1 MAFDPDEYLKKKP
14 DTFDPD
20 AYLQKQAQP
29 APAAEPFDPNKYL
42 AKSPADSIQKEIE
55 ERKWYD
61 RPLVVPEQV
70 SDEELKQIATKYGT
84 SAEDLRSALPFLGG
98 LPENVGVGDVVKGA
112 AGFVGEAATLGVP
125 QKLYRMAQ
133 DPKQEAA
140 LDELKELVSGRKSA
154 LQMGAELLVPGVGL
168 GKVAKAAGEGIKG
181 AAAAGALAGAAGG
194 FGYSKAGEELQS
206 TAVGGALGA
215 GIGAAAT
222 KLVDKLS
229 NRGQK
234 ALTKTEQDAVKNLEP
249 QLEQLEQE
257 AVKVLDSKPGNTL
270 IEEYATGVKSLEN
283 LSSEDANRIVSSEL
297 SPDMIKKYISL
308 DNPEGIQLAKRLN
321 PEVVSEVGP
330 TRAAMSQLAEDIVN
344 QQRASYLEQ
353 VTGRKISDPE
363 MIQEAWNKEM
373 RQGLEYISGEFR
385 NFRIGQKMGEMIE
398 NKGLHDL
405 NPESKVGQ
413 VISKLSDARFALRTI
428 DEKFG
433 TSLENV
439 LDNLSKNRNLMGAVR
454 EADKKALDS
463 IYELA
468 SKNGT
473 LDAAKSGKIFTAIDT
488 GAVDSLS
495 PAERETAQGIIKE
508 FDRLYNFVT
517 SDIQE
522 KGIKALDIPRAENY
536 VARMSLPVPETIAK
550 VEMELRNAVEQA
562 NKILGTNYTNVAQLS
577 ATDLIESQ
585 RLPAFRN
592 LQRYLNWVK
601 EADVELK
608 NGADLSKLVNESIRS
623 EKDIRMLDKVARGSM
638 ERTAEKG
645 GIPDFIREKNVF
657 KVLDRYSQDMLS
669 TLYQREPLSRMKFV
683 ADRLESLGAKNEAQ
697 YVRNIVEDTWG
708 VRKGTVAHYMRDARS
723 QIARKMD
730 PLIDDAVKK
739 GQTTRAFVLNSVK
752 EMEELPGFL
761 AKQIYPNV
769 LGWRPVPIIQ
779 NVFSGIARTAPELG
793 TKYGY
798 TTYLR
803 GLVYAL
809 QNWATLNAEVKA
821 AGLIPESFS
830 RSGQRAISDGL
841 RSSGIVNTGLKGLDA
856 LSSLGMSLYEKSE
869 QLNRISILGTAKMMA
884 SDLAKNS
891 KLAQDS
897 LKLFPSSV
905 QRAVRNAAG
914 NEQQISSIL
923 ATHLNGT
930 TAFNY
935 NRPSLY
941 EFGRTMGPMFATF
954 AKWPTSIAGEVASEI
969 RTKGLPRGLARSA
982 ERYAA
987 PLMAFAA
994 IDYMMQ
1000 DKLENSDRLQK
1011 VVGKTGLK
1019 KAAPV
1024 SSLGGFVAGDI
1035 FTPPMVDTIMQD
1047 VVIPA
1052 SRAEG
1057 VKLVRGLDRAAFTYL
1072 PGAGFI
1078 KFLTEDIPTYIT
1090 GERPEGGT
1098 QTERSLQS
1106 LGVTE

>member
-1 MAFDPDEYLKKKP
+1 MADPFEKLSKP
-14 DTFDPD
+14 ADPFAKLAAPATTDPFSKLSKPAPD
-20 AYLQKQAQP
+20 A
-29 APAAEPFDPNKYL
+29 
-42 AKSPADSIQKEIE
+42 IQKEIA
-55 ERKWYD
+55 ERGFLD
-61 RPLVVPEQV
+61 RPFLVPQEVT
-70 SDEELKQIATKYGT
+70 DEELKQIAGKYGT

-98 LPENVGVGDVVKGA
+98 MPQDVKASDVLKGT
-112 AGFVGEAATLGVP
+112 AGFAGESVGFGVP
-125 QKLYRMAQ
+125 QKLFRMAQ

-140 LDELKELVSGRKSA
+140 LDELKDLVSGRKSA

-168 GKVAKAAGEGIKG
+168 AKAAKLAGGGIKG
-181 AAAAGALAGAAGG
+181 AATAGTLAGAAGG
-194 FGYSKAGEELQS
+194 FGYSKAGEELS
-206 TAVGGALGA
+206 GAVIGGALGA
-215 GIGAAAT
+215 GIGAAGQ
-222 KLVDKLS
+222 KLANKLS
-229 NRGQK
+229 SKGQK
-234 ALTKTEQDAVKNLEP
+234 ALTETEQTAIKNLEP

-257 AVKVLDSKPGNTL
+257 AVKALDSKPGNALMQDYVTGIKA
-270 IEEYATGVKSLEN
+270 IEDIPT
-283 LSSEDANRIVSSEL
+283 EDANRIVAAEL

-308 DNPEGIQLAKRLN
+308 DNPEGLQLSKRLD
-321 PEVVSEVGP
+321 PKAVSELGQ
-330 TRAAMSQLAEDIVN
+330 TRASISQLAGDIIS

-353 VTGRKISDPE
+353 VTGKKISDPE
-363 MIQEAWNKEM
+363 LLQEAWNKEM
-373 RQGLEYISGEFR
+373 RQGLEYVATEFR
-385 NFRIGQKMGEMIE
+385 NFRVGQKMSELIE

-413 VISKLSDARFALRTI
+413 IVSKLSDARFALRTV

-433 TSLENV
+433 TSLESV
-439 LDNLSKNRNLMGAVR
+439 LDTLSRNRNLMGAVR
-454 EADKKALDS
+454 EADKKVLDS
-463 IYELA
+463 VYELA
-468 SKNGT
+468 SKNGSIA
-473 LDAAKSGKIFTAIDT
+473 AAKSGKIFTAIDK
-488 GAVDSLS
+488 GAIESLS
-495 PAERETAQGIIKE
+495 PAEKETAQEVIKE

-517 SDIQE
+517 SGIQE

-550 VEMELRNAVEQA
+550 VEMELRNAVDQA
-562 NKILGTNYTNVAQLS
+562 NKILNTNYTDIAQLS

-585 RLPAFRN
+585 NLPAFRN

-601 EADVELK
+601 DAEIELK
-608 NGADLSKLVNESIRS
+608 NGADLSKLINESIRS

-645 GIPDFIREKNVF
+645 GIPDFIREKNIF

-669 TLYQREPLSRMKFV
+669 TLYQREPLSRMKFI
-683 ADRLESLGAKNEAQ
+683 ADRLDSLGAKNEAQ

-723 QIARKMD
+723 QIARTMD
-730 PLIDDAVKK
+730 PRIDDAVKK

-769 LGWRPVPIIQ
+769 LGWRPVPILQ

-798 TTYLR
+798 TTYVR

-821 AGLIPESFS
+821 VGLIPESFS

-841 RSSGIVNTGLKGLDA
+841 RASGVVDTGLRGLDA
-856 LSSLGMSLYEKSE
+856 LGRLGMSLYEKSE

-884 SDLAKNS
+884 HDLTKNNS
-891 KLAQDS
+891 LAQEA
-897 LKLFPSSV
+897 LTKFPSAI
-905 QRAVRNAAG
+905 QRAVRKVSGDEKEVA
-914 NEQQISSIL
+914 SIL
-923 ATHLNGT
+923 ATYLNGA

-954 AKWPTSIAGEVASEI
+954 AKWPTSIAGETISEI

-994 IDYMMQ
+994 IDYMLQ
-1000 DKLENSDRLQK
+1000 DKLEESERLQK
-1011 VVGKTGLK
+1011 IVGKTGLK

-1035 FTPPMVDTIMQD
+1035 FTPPMIDTVMQD
-1047 VVIPA
+1047 IVIPA
-1052 SRAEG
+1052 TKAEG